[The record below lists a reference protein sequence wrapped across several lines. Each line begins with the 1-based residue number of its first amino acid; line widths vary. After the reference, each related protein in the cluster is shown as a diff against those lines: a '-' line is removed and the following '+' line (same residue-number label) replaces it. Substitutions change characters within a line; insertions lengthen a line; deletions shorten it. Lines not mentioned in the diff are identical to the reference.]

1 MAHDTAHTELVDPSD
16 ASHSR
21 WQPTVVASAAV
32 MAVLY
37 VGKMPVAVRMQSRS
51 LRAEAV
57 ESQLCELQDLTFL
70 IGLGLNSLF
79 S

>member
-1 MAHDTAHTELVDPSD
+1 
-16 ASHSR
+16 
-21 WQPTVVASAAV
+21 

-37 VGKMPVAVRMQSRS
+37 VGKMPVAARMQSRS
-51 LRAEAV
+51 LRAEAI
-57 ESQLCELQDLTFL
+57 ESQLCELQDLTIL

>member
-1 MAHDTAHTELVDPSD
+1 M
-16 ASHSR
+16 
-21 WQPTVVASAAV
+21 VASASV

-37 VGKMPVAVRMQSRS
+37 VGKMPVAARMQSRS
-51 LRAEAV
+51 LRAEAI
-57 ESQLCELQDLTFL
+57 ESQLCELQDLTIL